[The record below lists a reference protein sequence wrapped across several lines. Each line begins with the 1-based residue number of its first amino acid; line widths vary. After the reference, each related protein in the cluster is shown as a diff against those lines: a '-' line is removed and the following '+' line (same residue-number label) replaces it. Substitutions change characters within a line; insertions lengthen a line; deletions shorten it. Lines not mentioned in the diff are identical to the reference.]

1 MTQKEKI
8 KFLKDALDWLGEVAQ
23 AAIKT
28 VPNGEEVSPRCVVN
42 FNLISDMAKGFNEK
56 IN

>member
-8 KFLKDALDWLGEVAQ
+8 KFLKDALDTLELIAD

-28 VPNGEEVSPRCVVN
+28 VPIGDYIPPRCVAN
-42 FNLISDMAKGFNEK
+42 FNLISEMAKSFNEK
-56 IN
+56 VD